1 MTAPTAQRRAVPAAR
16 GARVEAR
23 GFGWHHPGRDTAA
36 LRGLDLVV
44 EPGERVLLLGPSGAG
59 KSTLLHALAGVLH
72 DDDGQSGSGELL
84 LDGMPPHQARGRA
97 GLVQQDPESQVVL
110 SRIGDDTAFGL
121 ENLAVP
127 REQIWPR
134 VRAALDDVGLDLPL
148 GHSTAA
154 LSGGQ
159 KQRLA
164 LAGAVAMSPGLLL
177 LDEPTAN
184 LDPAGVRQVRDA
196 VVACLDRSGA
206 TLVVVEHR
214 VAVWAEVVD
223 RVLVLGHDGGI
234 AHDGSPEQVLGAAA
248 DELSRAGVW
257 VPGRVPATR
266 APARRSEQ
274 ERPERERAGLSC
286 PEQERAGPERP
297 GREGAGQSCPEQEHP
312 ERERAGQ
319 ERPAQDGRLL
329 SATGLCVSRSQPS
342 ARQLRARRRA
352 RRRGRTPDDA
362 AVGRDLPT
370 AVEDVRLSLHRG
382 RALALTG
389 PNGAGKST
397 LALTLAGLLAPVR
410 GTVTAHPRLDRGAGP
425 DPLDWSGRE
434 LVARIGTVFQEPEH
448 QFLRATVRAELEHG
462 PRLAGTPAA
471 ERQRRT
477 DELLGRLRLA
487 HLADANPFT
496 LSGGEKR
503 RLSVATVLATDPDV
517 LVLDEPTFGQDALT
531 WAELV
536 DLLVELLDAGTS
548 VLAVTHDEDFVRAL
562 GAEVLELGTP
572 GPRTPVSRVLEART
586 PEQPG
591 PEQPAP
597 EPRVP
602 GSRTAESGVLG
613 ISAPKPHVPG
623 PRTSGSGVLEARTP
637 EQPAPEPHVPGPR
650 SPQDGRPGPPH
661 RPPPRSRPAG
671 EPVR

>member
-1 MTAPTAQRRAVPAAR
+1 MVPAGR

-23 GFGWHHPGRDTAA
+23 GFGWHHPGRDAAA

-72 DDDGQSGSGELL
+72 DDDGQSASGELL
-84 LDGMPPHQARGRA
+84 LDGMPPEQARGRA

-148 GHSTAA
+148 DHSTAA

-184 LDPAGVRQVRDA
+184 LDPAGVRRVRDA
-196 VVACLDRSGA
+196 VVSCLDRSGA

-223 RVLVLGHDGGI
+223 RVVVLGRDGGI
-234 AHDGSPEQVLGAAA
+234 THDGAPGRVLGAAA
-248 DELSRAGVW
+248 DELSGAGVW

-266 APARRSEQ
+266 APAR
-274 ERPERERAGLSC
+274 PA
-286 PEQERAGPERP
+286 AGP
-297 GREGAGQSCPEQEHP
+297 GAGSAGGPAGT
-312 ERERAGQ
+312 RAAGSGT
-319 ERPAQDGRLL
+319 DGAPLL
-329 SATGLCVSRSQPS
+329 SATGLGVSRSQPS
-342 ARQLRARRRA
+342 TRQLRARRRA
-352 RRRGRTPDDA
+352 RRRGRPLDDA
-362 AVGRDLPT
+362 AAGRDLPT
-370 AVEDVRLSLHRG
+370 AVADVELTLRRG

-410 GTVTAHPRLDRGAGP
+410 GTVRAHPVLDRGAGP
-425 DPLDWSGRE
+425 DPLEWSGRE
-434 LVARIGTVFQEPEH
+434 LVARVGTVFQEPEH
-448 QFLRATVRAELEHG
+448 QFLRATVRAELELG
-462 PRLAGTPAA
+462 PRLAGTPVA
-471 ERQRRT
+471 ERERRT
-477 DELLGRLRLA
+477 DELLRRLRLS

-536 DLLVELLDAGTS
+536 DLLVELVDAGTA

-562 GAEVLELGTP
+562 GAEVLALGTP
-572 GPRTPVSRVLEART
+572 SERGRAART
-586 PEQPG
+586 APAAEGAPAVPAVRSAAAAGSAPAAPAAPG
-591 PEQPAP
+591 AGAV
-597 EPRVP
+597 R
-602 GSRTAESGVLG
+602 GVL
-613 ISAPKPHVPG
+613 
-623 PRTSGSGVLEARTP
+623 AR
-637 EQPAPEPHVPGPR
+637 R
-650 SPQDGRPGPPH
+650 
-661 RPPPRSRPAG
+661 